1 MTTSDIGF
9 DELTSYLSQSG
20 WQRSLTGALAEV
32 WHPVHDVETT
42 VLVPKVSAA
51 PDFGKAVK
59 MLTMELSRR
68 ENRSQDEITME
79 ISRQFID
86 VTELR
91 AEDDDITEGTISLAS
106 GIGLFNS
113 AHRLMVSAAAATIH
127 RQGYY
132 GTSLPRAAHKHARRL
147 RLGQTRPGSYI
158 VPVISSAR
166 FGRLVSEG
174 IEEPRLE
181 VEADESYFERR
192 MLTTLSHALE
202 TLAELTITRDRAP
215 TRDEMRS
222 AVDEGVS
229 SELCA
234 AVLDVVGK
242 GGGGVAVF
250 DVNFNWAL
258 TSPAPSWVTD
268 RVSFHNEAAELIEH
282 VEFALKEA
290 RTPAERILYG
300 IIRRLSLK
308 KHETIGRVAMETV
321 IDGKSRIV
329 NFDLDLQTYRKASIY
344 HGERRPVVVRGI
356 LDATPGRSATMKVRA
371 FDADRSIAFIDD
383 VAT

>member
-1 MTTSDIGF
+1 MS
-9 DELTSYLSQSG
+9 
-20 WQRSLTGALAEV
+20 GALAEV
-32 WHPVHDVETT
+32 WHPDYDPESS
-42 VLVPKVSAA
+42 VLVPRISTA
-51 PDFGKAVK
+51 PDFSKAVE
-59 MLTMELSRR
+59 MLTAEISRH
-68 ENRSQDEITME
+68 ENRPVDQITLE

-86 VTELR
+86 VTDLR
-91 AEDDDITEGTISLAS
+91 AEDDDITEGTIPLAA
-106 GIGLFNS
+106 GIGLFTS
-113 AHRLMVSAAAATIH
+113 AQRLMVSAAAATIH

-132 GTSLPRAAHKHARRL
+132 GNSIPRAAHKHARRL

-158 VPVISSAR
+158 VPVISNAR

-174 IEEPRLE
+174 IEEPQLE
-181 VEADESYFERR
+181 VGADESYFERR

-202 TLAELTITRDRAP
+202 TLAEMTVVSGRAP

-242 GGGGVAVF
+242 GGGGVSVF
-250 DVNFNWAL
+250 DVQFNWAL

-268 RVSFHNEAAELIEH
+268 RVVFHHEAAELIEH
-282 VEFALKEA
+282 VEFELKEA

-308 KHETIGRVAMETV
+308 KHETSGRVAMETV

-329 NFDLDLQTYRKASIY
+329 NFDLDLETYRKAAIY

-356 LDATPGRSATMKVRA
+356 LDATPGRAATMKVRA
-371 FDADRSIAFIDD
+371 FDADRSIASFDD
-383 VAT
+383 VMQSP